1 MIKNRLILIYGAG
14 SGFGKST
21 LGLALSRSLLEL
33 GQEADF
39 FEEHDISGMKTMD
52 KYVSR
57 VHDGD
62 GDDTE
67 TLLACCGALAAELLA
82 DGANTK
88 TVIMDS
94 LLPGW
99 DWLSAADCDRQPMH
113 RFTIDLCSVLKDLNP
128 LLVIVEG
135 DIHLALSR
143 ACKDRGDEWGYRLA
157 DARTGERSMESLLK
171 FFEKLRTAME
181 EMLPF
186 WKFTLVRVNT
196 TSQSLD
202 ECLKMV
208 LEEL

>member
-21 LGLALSRSLLEL
+21 LGLALSQSLLKL

-82 DGANTK
+82 GDANK

-99 DWLSAADCDRQPMH
+99 DWLSAADCDRQLMQ
-113 RFTIDLCSVLKDLNP
+113 RFTIDLCSILKDLNP

-143 ACKDRGDEWGYRLA
+143 ACRDRGDEWGYRLA
-157 DARTGERSMESLLK
+157 EARTGERSLESLLK
-171 FFEKLRTAME
+171 FFEKMRAAME

-186 WKFTLVRVNT
+186 WKFPSVRVNT
-196 TSQSLD
+196 TNQPLD

-208 LEEL
+208 LEKL